1 MVEEAVM
8 LKLWFAPRTRAVR
21 VRWLL
26 EELGVPHE
34 LARVDFNRPSHTFA
48 QNTPLGK
55 LPVIEDDGVTIGE
68 SGAIVEYILE
78 RYGNGR
84 LAPPIGAAPRGEF
97 LQWVHFAESTAFP
110 PIGVIVWH
118 TLYEQNADRFPEVM
132 ASARARALEALG
144 FVDKRLEGRDYL
156 LGKEFSGA
164 DVMMGFTLFAAR
176 ALGVLDDGYPN
187 VTRYLAQLEQ
197 RPAFQ
202 KAAELT

>member
-1 MVEEAVM
+1 MI
-8 LKLWFAPRTRAVR
+8 KLYYAPRTRAVR

-34 LARVDFNRPSHTFA
+34 LARVEFNRPSHTFA
-48 QNTPLGK
+48 QSTPLGK
-55 LPVIEDDGVTIGE
+55 LPVIEDGDTTIGE

-84 LAPPIGAAPRGEF
+84 LAPPIGSPLRGEF
-97 LQWVHFAESTAFP
+97 LQWVHFAEATAFP

-132 ASARARALEALG
+132 QSARGRALEALG
-144 FVDKRLEGRDYL
+144 FVDRRLEGRDYL
-156 LGKEFSGA
+156 LGAEFSAA

-176 ALGVLDDGYPN
+176 ALGVLDDRYPS
-187 VTRYLAQLEQ
+187 VTRYLARLEE
-197 RPAFQ
+197 RPAFR
-202 KAAELT
+202 KAAEI

>member
-1 MVEEAVM
+1 MI
-8 LKLWFAPRTRAVR
+8 KLYYAPRTRAVR

-34 LARVDFNRPSHTFA
+34 LARVEFNRPSHTFA
-48 QNTPLGK
+48 QSTPLGK
-55 LPVIEDDGVTIGE
+55 LPVIEDGDTTIGE

-84 LAPPIGAAPRGEF
+84 LAPPIGSPLRGEF
-97 LQWVHFAESTAFP
+97 LQWVHFAEATAFP

-132 ASARARALEALG
+132 QSARGRALEALG
-144 FVDKRLEGRDYL
+144 FVDRRLEGRDYL
-156 LGKEFSGA
+156 LGAEFSAA

-176 ALGVLDDGYPN
+176 ALGVLDDRYPN
-187 VTRYLAQLEQ
+187 VTRYLARLEE
-197 RPAFQ
+197 RPAFR
-202 KAAELT
+202 KAAEI